1 MELILIRHGLPER
14 VETRDGSAADPPLT
28 ERGHAQAA
36 ATAEQLL
43 ADSVDR
49 IYASPLKRAHQ
60 TALPLAERLGLEI
73 ALEPRIAEYDRD
85 SDTYIPLEELKRT
98 DRAAWLEFMKKG
110 YPDDMDLGVFHRDVV
125 DAIEEIVGANAGRR
139 VAVVCHGGVIN
150 SWAAHVLGMDF
161 RLFFDARYASINRFM
176 AASSGERSVIS
187 LNEAAHLRDL
197 L

>member
-14 VETRDGSAADPPLT
+14 VETKDGSPADPPLT
-28 ERGHAQAA
+28 EQGRAQAA
-36 ATAEQLL
+36 ATAAQLQV
-43 ADSVDR
+43 DRIDR

-85 SDTYIPLEELKRT
+85 SDTYIPLEELKQT
-98 DRAAWLEFMKKG
+98 DPEAWRAFMKLG
-110 YPDDMDLGVFHRDVV
+110 YPADMDLETFNHEVV
-125 DAIEEIVGANAGRR
+125 VAIEEIIAENTGRC

-150 SWAAHVLGMDF
+150 AWASHILEMGF

-187 LNEAAHLRDL
+187 LNEAAHLRGL